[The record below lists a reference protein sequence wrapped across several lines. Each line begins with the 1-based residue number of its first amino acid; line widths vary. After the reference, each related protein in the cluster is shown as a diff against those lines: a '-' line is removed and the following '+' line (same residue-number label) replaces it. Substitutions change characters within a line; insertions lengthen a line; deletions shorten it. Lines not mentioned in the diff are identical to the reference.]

1 MEKIIQ
7 VHNLSKNYRIGRK
20 KEPYYSLRDEM
31 VNLAK
36 KPFYWLSGQ
45 KIERKNFWALKDINF
60 SIEQGEVV
68 GIIGR
73 NGVGKTTLLK
83 VLSRITPP
91 TGGEAIIR
99 GRVSSLLEVG
109 TGFHPEL
116 NGKENIYLNGAIL
129 GMRKKEIDLKFD
141 EIVEFAEI
149 EKFLYT
155 PVKRYSSGMY
165 VRLAF
170 AVAAHLEPEV
180 LMVDEV
186 LAVGDHSFQKKCL
199 KKMDK
204 ASREGR
210 TVLFVSHNMVTMAKL
225 CNRAILLDSGKI
237 IMDGPCQDVIDRY
250 LGLRKGMGSEIS
262 WKDPASAPGDATARL
277 KKVRILSEQGK
288 PSSELDI
295 DKDIL
300 IELTFWNLAKGTK
313 LLPFIHLINNEGI
326 VVLRTTNMTSACLKP
341 DPWYGRPNPEGLFRS
356 VCRIPGN
363 FLNEG
368 SYFIDVVIAS
378 SAGVLTSHV
387 WKPQIISFDVI
398 ETGAMRKEYSGKWIG
413 VVRPRLDW
421 RTEYL
426 GNQKL

>member
-7 VHNLSKNYRIGRK
+7 VHNLSKKYRIGRK

-36 KPFYWLSGQ
+36 KPFYWLKGQ
-45 KIERKNFWALKDINF
+45 KIKKEKFWALKDINF
-60 SIEQGEVV
+60 SVEKGEVV

-91 TGGEAIIR
+91 TEGKAIIR

-116 NGKENIYLNGAIL
+116 NGRENIYLNGAIL
-129 GMRKKEIDLKFD
+129 GMRKKEIDSKFD
-141 EIVEFAEI
+141 EIVDFAEI
-149 EKFLYT
+149 EKFLDT

-180 LMVDEV
+180 LLVDEV
-186 LAVGDHSFQKKCL
+186 LAVGDYEFQKKCL
-199 KKMDK
+199 KKMGK
-204 ASREGR
+204 VSHEGR
-210 TVLFVSHNMVTMAKL
+210 TVLFVSHNMISMAKL

-237 IMDGPCQDVIDRY
+237 VMQGPCSDVIERY
-250 LGLRKGMGSEIS
+250 LGLRKEMGCSEIS
-262 WKDPASAPGDATARL
+262 WENPAEAPGDTTVRL
-277 KKVRILSEQGK
+277 KKVRVLSNQGK

-295 DKDIL
+295 DKDIF
-300 IELTFWNLAKGTK
+300 IELIYWNLARGTK
-313 LLPFIHLINNEGI
+313 LIPFIHLINQEGI
-326 VVLRTTNMTSACLKP
+326 TVLRTTNMASACLRP
-341 DPWYGRPNPEGLFRS
+341 DPWHGRAKPEGLFRS

-368 SYFIDVVIAS
+368 SYFIDVFIAS
-378 SAGVLTSHV
+378 SAGIITSHISEQ
-387 WKPQIISFDVI
+387 QIISFDVI
-398 ETGAMRKEYSGKWIG
+398 ETGAMRKEHGGKWIG

-421 RTEYL
+421 KTEYL
-426 GNQKL
+426 GLR